1 VQKKPFVVGF
11 GIENAA
17 QAAKILE
24 LADGVVVGSALLR
37 HIRAAKTAQ
46 EAAEYA
52 AKFWQSLH
60 QRDPQAAY

>member
-1 VQKKPFVVGF
+1 
-11 GIENAA
+11 
-17 QAAKILE
+17 
-24 LADGVVVGSALLR
+24 VVGSALLR